1 MEYCSRQC
9 IRRTFYAVI
18 IGTSPI
24 IICLLLIA
32 LARLILN
39 RLETIYYRRQKVSD
53 RRRSSSVYHQV
64 GRSILSYTPIS
75 TTELQRII
83 QGKQATE
90 SLSTSPKSD
99 SSSPKTSKFMKSIL
113 TRREPS
119 PPTST
124 NTLANLV
131 IRRNAIA
138 STPLAALLVPVLT
151 SVTPTLN
158 IINEQ
163 QRINARMIKH
173 ESGEPTTLSNNTDF
187 FNTNDSF
194 DGEQQ
199 ETDPFVSSRK
209 TMPTTV
215 VVEEFPD
222 FHSVHSVPYS
232 LNLVN
237 SVI

>member
-99 SSSPKTSKFMKSIL
+99 SSSPKTSNDVNHHHQHQQIL
-113 TRREPS
+113 LP
-119 PPTST
+119 
-124 NTLANLV
+124 
-131 IRRNAIA
+131 I
-138 STPLAALLVPVLT
+138 LLY
-151 SVTPTLN
+151 
-158 IINEQ
+158 
-163 QRINARMIKH
+163 
-173 ESGEPTTLSNNTDF
+173 
-187 FNTNDSF
+187 
-194 DGEQQ
+194 
-199 ETDPFVSSRK
+199 
-209 TMPTTV
+209 V
-215 VVEEFPD
+215 VMLLLQLHWQHYWCQF
-222 FHSVHSVPYS
+222 
-232 LNLVN
+232 
-237 SVI
+237 

>member
-39 RLETIYYRRQKVSD
+39 RLETIYYRRQKVTD

-75 TTELQRII
+75 STELQRII

-90 SLSTSPKSD
+90 SLSTIPKSD
-99 SSSPKTSKFMKSIL
+99 SSSFMKSIL

-124 NTLANLV
+124 NTLASLV

-138 STPLAALLVPVLT
+138 STPLAALLM
-151 SVTPTLN
+151 PTLN

-163 QRINARMIKH
+163 QRTNARMIKH
-173 ESGEPTTLSNNTDF
+173 ESGEPTTLNNNTDF

-199 ETDPFVSSRK
+199 ETDPFVLSRK